1 VKIDPRQSSFTLMHK
16 NGMKQGFPGNLI
28 KRLNSKAQIENR
40 RVMLESRG
48 NFLEFKLRPF
58 LVVFSTN
65 YLLFLNRKP
74 LFNEYLGR
82 FNQTFV

>member
-1 VKIDPRQSSFTLMHK
+1 MHK
-16 NGMKQGFPGNLI
+16 NGMKQGFAGNLI

-58 LVVFSTN
+58 LVAFSTN

-74 LFNEYLGR
+74 LFNKDLGR